1 MVRIETSEA
10 PEWLTAIVA
19 EDPEADVWVAFK
31 AQPELFSRA
40 SKVANHGVEYAG
52 GHGMGCVQPVA
63 DIVAYRI
70 GPAGDIVGVRGVTVE
85 LIGEEQ
91 AGAGREAE
99 EGEEGEVRTD
109 PVFVADNLEAVVER
123 RLAKVRVPLNF
134 ILTDGEYEVVGD
146 GVPADAA
153 IVDVYLEQGT
163 SLWVAVLVSPS
174 FEPVALDAD
183 IPYLQSA
190 EIRQKAALA

>member
-85 LIGEEQ
+85 LVGESIVAIEEPK
-91 AGAGREAE
+91 AEAE
-99 EGEEGEVRTD
+99 AAGKLSDQDAAIRD
-109 PVFVADNLEAVVER
+109 R
-123 RLAKVRVPLNF
+123 RLAKVRVPLDF
-134 ILTDGEYEVVGD
+134 ILTDGECEVVGD

-153 IVDVYLEQGT
+153 ILDVYLESQDQGT
-163 SLWVAVLVSPS
+163 SLWVVVLVSPS